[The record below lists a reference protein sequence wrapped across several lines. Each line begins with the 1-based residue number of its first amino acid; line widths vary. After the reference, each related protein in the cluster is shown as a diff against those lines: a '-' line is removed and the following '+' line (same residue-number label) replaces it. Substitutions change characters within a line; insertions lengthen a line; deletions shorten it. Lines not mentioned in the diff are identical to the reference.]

1 MKKYLLVTV
10 LSITANCSILL
21 AQKLAATNT
30 PPAINATN
38 SVEVNAKAVEVLQFK
53 ENEFDFGKIPQ
64 GKPVTHKFEVTNAG
78 TDSLKITNVQASCGC
93 TTPDWERE
101 KVQAPGE
108 KTTITVGFNAA
119 SEGPFNKVITISYNG
134 SLSKQITIRG
144 EVWKTPVSSAPENKT
159 LNQLKEK

>member
-1 MKKYLLVTV
+1 MKKYLLFTV

-21 AQKLAATNT
+21 AQKLVATST
-30 PPAINATN
+30 PPAVKATET
-38 SVEVNAKAVEVLQFK
+38 VEPAAKNGEVLQFK

-64 GKPVTHKFEVTNAG
+64 GKPVTHKFEVINAG

-93 TTPDWERE
+93 TTPDWDRD

-108 KTTITVGFNAA
+108 KTSITVGFNAA